1 MGSSSISLITNLIIV
16 GILVSMGFL
25 GAKRGFVKSFFAIF
39 GSILSVLFAVLLCT
53 IVADFLESK
62 YSLVTSL
69 SNSVSGVLSGIFG
82 GELMNTP
89 LESTSETTLKE
100 TNLAT
105 WIIKIILSVKADG
118 SVPPEASI
126 SQIISPVFG
135 YYIACIISVI
145 GLFILFKITFF
156 IIAEIVKDMHKIKL
170 VGMLDVTLGAILGI
184 VEAIVFLQVL
194 FMIIKVI
201 PLGLFQTLTIYI
213 ENSALA
219 NFIDQINLFSI
230 IVKSITENNLIEV
243 ILKTIK

>member
-1 MGSSSISLITNLIIV
+1 MGSSSISLITNLIII

-53 IVADFLESK
+53 TVADFLESK

-89 LESTSETTLKE
+89 LESTSETALSKA
-100 TNLAT
+100 NLAS
-105 WIIKIILSVKADG
+105 WIIKIILSVKLDG
-118 SVPPEASI
+118 AIPPETTI

-145 GLFILFKITFF
+145 GLFILFKIAFF
-156 IIAEIVKDMHKIKL
+156 IVGEIVKDMHKIKI
-170 VGMLDVTLGAILGI
+170 VGMLDVTLGAVLGI

-201 PLGLFQTLTIYI
+201 PLGFFQTLTIYI
-213 ENSALA
+213 ESSAVA